1 MDIAAP
7 LENLARK
14 LFDMRKQE
22 NQEMERRKS
31 ETEEEKERRLQ
42 EEEVIRKREVERRK
56 MCVQK
61 ELQRRME
68 EAAAPK
74 PPVSPPVWDAVLGKN
89 GGTQPAVVSMFN
101 LSMNN
106 GKQVLCKSIKEESL
120 QELLRRVE
128 NDDYVVPIS
137 KTPTSS
143 GSREVLGF
151 VEAYS
156 ALGTC
161 SFGPRRGSFMD
172 KSGRMLSYV
181 SMYRTVRGK
190 CSQ

>member
-1 MDIAAP
+1 VDIAAP

-22 NQEMERRKS
+22 DQEMERRKS

-120 QELLRRVE
+120 QEMLRRVE
-128 NDDYVVPIS
+128 NMTIMSFPSQRHQLRQGLVRFWGS
-137 KTPTSS
+137 WKPT
-143 GSREVLGF
+143 L
-151 VEAYS
+151 
-156 ALGTC
+156 L
-161 SFGPRRGSFMD
+161 
-172 KSGRMLSYV
+172 
-181 SMYRTVRGK
+181 
-190 CSQ
+190 

>member
-1 MDIAAP
+1 MGCC
-7 LENLARK
+7 LG
-14 LFDMRKQE
+14 
-22 NQEMERRKS
+22 
-31 ETEEEKERRLQ
+31 KERWDAACGGVHVQSINEQRQ
-42 EEEVIRKREVERRK
+42 ASSVQVHQGRKPSRN
-56 MCVQK
+56 
-61 ELQRRME
+61 
-68 EAAAPK
+68 APK
-74 PPVSPPVWDAVLGKN
+74 
-89 GGTQPAVVSMFN
+89 GG
-101 LSMNN
+101 
-106 GKQVLCKSIKEESL
+106 EY
-120 QELLRRVE
+120 
-128 NDDYVVPIS
+128 DDYVVPIS